1 MQRECCSGRFHSKC
15 AHSSQCMAQ
24 VLTLHLRL
32 RRQQKFRVSFLPVS
46 VMLLEE
52 RQMQLCCVEPM
63 MRGDYVKHND
73 NDGHV
78 ETHEQLPQVGCGQ

>member
-1 MQRECCSGRFHSKC
+1 MQGPG
-15 AHSSQCMAQ
+15 
-24 VLTLHLRL
+24 LTLHLRL

-52 RQMQLCCVEPM
+52 RQLQLCCVEPM